1 MTEGE
6 ALIHLRVP
14 AATKARWVRESR
26 AAGMRL
32 TDWIV
37 ARIDGQKGEK
47 TMIRTQYT
55 IRPTVLTTDTRAA
68 ADACNRELM
77 AAGDTYSREAAE
89 EKIKECAPS
98 LREWLTIEAEDVE
111 AWEAWEDGARDDA
124 VRFIIPAGGVVDI
137 AEAGAAALGVDVSER
152 LNVDRV

>member
-1 MTEGE
+1 MTDS
-6 ALIHLRVP
+6 LIHLRVS

-32 TDWIV
+32 TDWIT
-37 ARIDGQKGEK
+37 ARVGHKGNEM
-47 TMIRTQYT
+47 TRTEYT
-55 IRPTVLTTDTRAA
+55 IRPTVLTVDTRAA

-98 LREWLTIEAEDVE
+98 LREWLTIDAEEIE

-124 VRFIIPAGGVVDI
+124 VRFIVPAGGVVDI

-152 LNVDRV
+152 LNVARV